1 MTRKSGTATTD
12 AELRAD
18 VEHARE
24 ELAETVAELA
34 GKADVRAHARDMAEN
49 AKSRARREMYDA
61 KARVRHTAEGA
72 ADRGFTKPGPAM
84 AVVGGVGAA
93 ALAVYLMLH
102 RQQHHR
108 SRSTAS
114 DGIAALAQRA
124 KRRGKVRSSWS
135 STNR

>member
-1 MTRKSGTATTD
+1 MTRKSGTATDT
-12 AELRAD
+12 ELRAD

-61 KARVRHTAEGA
+61 KARMRHTAEGA

-93 ALAVYLMLH
+93 ALAVYLMSH
-102 RQQHHR
+102 RQHHR
-108 SRSTAS
+108 SRGTAS
-114 DGIAALAQRA
+114 DRVAELAERA
-124 KRRGKVRSSWS
+124 KRACGR
-135 STNR
+135 